1 MVAAACTGG
10 SGRKEKIMDEQRFQT
25 LSKKRNETGLSEEE
39 ADELGRMFAERE
51 GADYSNAETTTSG
64 EAEDEEK
71 AAEMKTRHRDES
83 VKDEVRDEEVEEDL
97 TSTNPA

>member
-1 MVAAACTGG
+1 
-10 SGRKEKIMDEQRFQT
+10 MDEQRFQT
-25 LSKKRNETGLSEEE
+25 LLKKRDETGLSDEE

-51 GADYSNAETTTSG
+51 GGDYSNAETTNSG
-64 EAEDEEK
+64 ETDEE

-83 VKDEVRDEEVEEDL
+83 VEDEVRDEELGEDL